1 MGQLVEDL
9 LSLCRHS
16 RQAVATQIVHL
27 DRIYL
32 PSLTKGRDPVA
43 MLTYGV
49 TCTAAAGFLYL
60 CIERPFMVLRDRLD
74 KRQQISVEDA
84 MLNEP
89 AL

>member
-1 MGQLVEDL
+1 
-9 LSLCRHS
+9 
-16 RQAVATQIVHL
+16 
-27 DRIYL
+27 
-32 PSLTKGRDPVA
+32 

-49 TCTAAAGFLYL
+49 TCVAAAGLLYL

-74 KRQQISVEDA
+74 KRQPIAVENA